1 MTSREMTKTTGTTG
15 TSPSIRGLW
24 GLIDRKTTIVLL
36 AVTLLGILF
45 RYFGSKPFYF
55 QHVAS
60 SFVLDGNRELTAG
73 LYHFG
78 SAFVLFGLVP
88 ALIVALVFREPL
100 AAWGVQAGDLSWGW
114 KAFAVLTPAMIGL
127 SFFAARD
134 PEFLAE
140 YPLNRAA
147 GDGPLAFAFHAV
159 AYLVFYVGW
168 EFGFRGFVQFGLR
181 ERMGDWNAILVQTLA
196 SSLLHVGKPFGE
208 TVGAVLGGLVW
219 GLVAFRSRSLLVP
232 LLTHWLLGLSL
243 DLFIVSR

>member
-1 MTSREMTKTTGTTG
+1 MDAPPEDDSMTSRQTQPLTRDLLGG
-15 TSPSIRGLW
+15 A
-24 GLIDRKTTIVLL
+24 DRKTTIVLL
-36 AVTLLGILF
+36 AVAVLGIVF
-45 RYFGSKPFYF
+45 RYFGTKPFYF

-60 SFVLDGNRELTAG
+60 WLVLGGNRELTAG
-73 LYHFG
+73 LFHFI
-78 SAFVLFGLVP
+78 SSFVLFGLIP
-88 ALIVALVFREPL
+88 TLIVTLVFREPL
-100 AAWGVQAGDLSWGW
+100 ADYGVRVGDLSFGG
-114 KAFAVLTPAMIGL
+114 KAFAVLAPVMVAL
-127 SFFAARD
+127 SFAASRM

-147 GDGPLAFAFHAV
+147 GDGPLQFACHAV

-181 ERMGDWNAILVQTLA
+181 DRLGDWNAILIQTLA

-208 TVGAVLGGLVW
+208 TLGAILGGLVW
-219 GLVAFRSRSLLVP
+219 GVVAFRTRSLLVP